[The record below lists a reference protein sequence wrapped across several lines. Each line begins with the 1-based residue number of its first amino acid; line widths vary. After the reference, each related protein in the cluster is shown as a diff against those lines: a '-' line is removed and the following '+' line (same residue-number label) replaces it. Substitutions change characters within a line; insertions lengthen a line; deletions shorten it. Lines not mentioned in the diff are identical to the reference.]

1 MPDELVVPKQR
12 RQVRL
17 WIHPEGRVVGS
28 LFVRAATE
36 GEPEQR
42 IVDALNEEQPF
53 IVLMRE
59 EPEELRFYHR
69 ASILRVESDSTP
81 PSATTGEPVIEHRCE
96 LGMMDGSF
104 ISGTLTR
111 PSPPDRS
118 RLFDFLNRGEERF
131 LEVFL
136 ADGATL
142 VINKAYVI
150 FVRPTG
156 EER

>member
-1 MPDELVVPKQR
+1 MPDELIVPKQR

-28 LFVRAATE
+28 LFVRAETE
-36 GEPEQR
+36 SEPEQR
-42 IVDALNEEQPF
+42 IVEALNERQPF
-53 IVLMRE
+53 IVLQRE
-59 EPEELRFYHR
+59 EPKELRFYHR
-69 ASILRVESDSTP
+69 ASILRVESDSNP
-81 PSATTGEPVIEHRCE
+81 PPPAGDSVIEHRCE

-104 ISGTLTR
+104 VSGTLTR

-136 ADGATL
+136 DDGTTL
-142 VINKAYVI
+142 VVNKAYVI

-156 EER
+156 EEE